1 MRPIAPLPYRPI
13 RPMPLR
19 PFVLSSAA
27 VLLVACGG
35 GGGGGGGGAR
45 PSGDAASAIRGAI
58 RDGARANA
66 TPAQATQSAA
76 AGWVSLFDGQTISG
90 WHNYKTPGAPVAG
103 WSAVNGDLVRTGAG
117 GDLTTDKQYT
127 NFELELE
134 WKVEAGGNSGI
145 IYRIDPASEVSYT
158 SGPEMQILDDTKH
171 PDGKN
176 PLTSAGANYALH
188 APPAGIVKP
197 VGEWNAIRLIVNGNH
212 VEHWLNGIKAVEYEL
227 GSPDWETRRQ
237 ASKFATWT
245 GYGRASRGYIALQD
259 HGDRVSFRSIR
270 IRELP

>member
-1 MRPIAPLPYRPI
+1 MPI
-13 RPMPLR
+13 RPL
-19 PFVLSSAA
+19 VISSAA
-27 VLLVACGG
+27 LLLIACGG
-35 GGGGGGGGAR
+35 GGAR
-45 PSGDAASAIRGAI
+45 SSSGDASAIRGAI
-58 RDGARANA
+58 GGGVRAGAAPAQTAQTAQTA
-66 TPAQATQSAA
+66 TPGA
-76 AGWVSLFDGQTISG
+76 WVSLFNGQAISG
-90 WHNYKTPGAPVAG
+90 WHNYKTPGAPVVG
-103 WSAVNGDLVRTGAG
+103 WSAINGELVRSGPG

-245 GYGRASRGYIALQD
+245 GYGRAARGYIALQD
-259 HGDRVSFRSIR
+259 HGDRVAFRNLR